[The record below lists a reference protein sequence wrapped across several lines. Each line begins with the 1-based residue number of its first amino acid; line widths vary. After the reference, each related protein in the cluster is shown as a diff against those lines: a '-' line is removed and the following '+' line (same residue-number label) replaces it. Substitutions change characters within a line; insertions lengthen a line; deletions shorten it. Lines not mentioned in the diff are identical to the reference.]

1 MNQGANSDLRII
13 CSLGISLDLID
24 NPLSSNFHC
33 ALLVYVYSVLETKL
47 YLETIKYE
55 NSI

>member
-47 YLETIKYE
+47 DLETIKYE
-55 NSI
+55 N